1 MIVILILFIGLFY
14 NKIAGTAYGILL
26 GIFLDFFIGRKV
38 GISAIML
45 GTVGLIGG
53 IFDKN
58 FSKESRITIILMVI
72 ASTIMYEF
80 GTYVIGYFVYDYS
93 FEFLAFV
100 KMILIECVYNAL
112 ITIIIYPLINAL
124 GYKIEGEVKGNK
136 ILTRYF

>member
-80 GTYVIGYFVYDYS
+80 GTYAIGYFIYDYS
-93 FEFLAFV
+93 FELLAFG
-100 KMILIECVYNAL
+100 KMLLIECVYNAL
-112 ITIIIYPLINAL
+112 ITIIIYPLINTL